1 MDRDK
6 HTVESLRTGAALFF
20 LTTNIL
26 ILNPQRPNYNQVLQ
40 RRPNYKK
47 VPGPGRMKTTLFMAM
62 GMEKPPV
69 GVRRGVADAYNRAE
83 TAHKASVESGLVKP
97 L

>member
-1 MDRDK
+1 
-6 HTVESLRTGAALFF
+6 
-20 LTTNIL
+20 
-26 ILNPQRPNYNQVLQ
+26 
-40 RRPNYKK
+40 
-47 VPGPGRMKTTLFMAM
+47 MKTTLFMAM
-62 GMEKPPV
+62 GMEKPQV

>member
-1 MDRDK
+1 M
-6 HTVESLRTGAALFF
+6 TFF

-26 ILNPQRPNYNQVLQ
+26 ILNPQRPNYNQILQ

-47 VPGPGRMKTTLFMAM
+47 VMGPGRMKTTLFMAM

-69 GVRRGVADAYNRAE
+69 EVRRGVADAYNRAE